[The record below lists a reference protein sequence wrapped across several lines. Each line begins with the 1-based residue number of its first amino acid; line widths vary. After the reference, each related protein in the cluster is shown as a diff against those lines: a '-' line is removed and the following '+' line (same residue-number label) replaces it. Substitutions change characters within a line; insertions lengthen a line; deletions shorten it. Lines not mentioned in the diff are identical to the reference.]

1 MRNTRQVHITDPP
14 EALCSCCRR
23 TLGTDV
29 GDGRFLTPTHE
40 LRSRVLFRV
49 SHVRWL
55 ASAWHSP
62 YFSVLTLTTPG
73 SDSTISYMAA
83 ANCVHSVGAVAEA
96 DRSSRHK
103 FAPEG
108 CQDACYGKVKT
119 WCRETRGEI
128 STYYYLHSRQTES
141 KLCDRLSQVD
151 LLFFSIIHI

>member
-1 MRNTRQVHITDPP
+1 V
-14 EALCSCCRR
+14 AF
-23 TLGTDV
+23 TL
-29 GDGRFLTPTHE
+29 L
-40 LRSRVLFRV
+40 L
-49 SHVRWL
+49 
-55 ASAWHSP
+55 SA
-62 YFSVLTLTTPG
+62 YTTPG
-73 SDSTISYMAA
+73 SDSTISYVVA

-151 LLFFSIIHI
+151 LLFFSIIHIWVPHLMPCIDTLRQCESKEESGKEWHFVWVNNVRETGKLGASPDGP

>member
-1 MRNTRQVHITDPP
+1 MSGTGGFSLPSMNFVA
-14 EALCSCCRR
+14 EFCSESHTFVGVKNACKCVAF
-23 TLGTDV
+23 TL
-29 GDGRFLTPTHE
+29 L
-40 LRSRVLFRV
+40 L
-49 SHVRWL
+49 
-55 ASAWHSP
+55 SA
-62 YFSVLTLTTPG
+62 YTTPG
-73 SDSTISYMAA
+73 SDSTISYVVA